1 MIERWRSLILLE
13 ISLDSK
19 VIVMSSDE
27 FVLLKKTDG
36 LENLEKVRAEQFLF
50 LHQTSTLILSIRYLG
65 KLKGILGQRRIENNL
80 IYIFTLFHNFLSAQD
95 FSSNFLKIPMTSF
108 RKTIR
113 AIFVIYLLPRRRR
126 CFHKNWHSPR
136 YQFLIHRVAVD
147 EINAINRQYIFI
159 LLSQSAVQLLENTHV
174 PPYFTIHRLFVS
186 ALEIITHPAHR
197 LIICHRNR

>member
-13 ISLDSK
+13 ISFNSK

-50 LHQTSTLILSIRYLG
+50 LHQTSTLILSIRYLR
-65 KLKGILGQRRIENNL
+65 KLKGILGQRRIENDL

-126 CFHKNWHSPR
+126 CFHKN
-136 YQFLIHRVAVD
+136 
-147 EINAINRQYIFI
+147 
-159 LLSQSAVQLLENTHV
+159 
-174 PPYFTIHRLFVS
+174 
-186 ALEIITHPAHR
+186 
-197 LIICHRNR
+197 